1 MKSKN
6 GICLGIIFS
15 VLAFYL
21 LTLRVGQ
28 PWPDDFAMY
37 VREAKSFADHTPLRQ
52 NGYIYNPQN
61 AGLGPKLYPP
71 IFPALLVPAY
81 ELGGLSNFIPMQV
94 EIVLFFAGLLVVLW
108 QGLARDLPLSY
119 RAALLGIVGFNPLLW
134 EYKDS
139 ITSDIPF
146 TFFLYVTFL
155 LTDGFVNDSK
165 DGANRVV
172 HAFILAALIYVCYG
186 IRTMGI
192 LLVPAFVLLGIL
204 YWKKNGRLI
213 IGAAALGLVPCV
225 IQMRFFGGEA
235 SYADQLKLGPLA
247 FLTAVFHNVVTY
259 GWSLS
264 NFWDNPYSKAVRD
277 VVLLIVT
284 LLAFVGYIRRV
295 RTGPR
300 VYEFFPPIYLAVV
313 LLWPNPAGARYLIPL
328 FPLYIFYLFEGTDV
342 AVQRLRIHRTAPVLV
357 PLLILICLSYG
368 ADFAK
373 AEYGPFPD
381 GMRNRQTIGLFSY
394 VRSNTGPRD
403 VFVFRRPRAFSLFT
417 GRNAAI
423 YPEPKYSSD
432 FATYFRSIGA
442 TYLIEAPSM
451 DDAVYDR
458 FIDNDCPAKKL
469 VFSNSDFRVFR
480 LTPGGV
486 LACCTGTSTSSLMTG
501 LAEVSEP

>member
-1 MKSKN
+1 M
-6 GICLGIIFS
+6 
-15 VLAFYL
+15 LAFYL
-21 LTLRVGQ
+21 LTLRAGQ

-37 VREAKSFADHTPLRQ
+37 VSEAKSFADHTPLRQ

-71 IFPALLVPAY
+71 VFPVLLVPAY
-81 ELGGLSNFIPMQV
+81 KLGGLTNLIPMQV

-108 QGLARDLPLSY
+108 QGLARDLPLTY
-119 RAALLGIVGFNPLLW
+119 RAALLGLVGFNPLLW

-146 TFFLYVTFL
+146 TFFLYLTFL
-155 LTDGFVNDSK
+155 LADRLTNDSK
-165 DGANRVV
+165 NGTNRVFR
-172 HAFILAALIYVCYG
+172 ALALAILIYVCYG

-192 LLVPAFVLLGIL
+192 LLVPALVLLGIL
-204 YWKKNGRLI
+204 HWKRNGRLI
-213 IGAAALGLVPCV
+213 IGVAAMGLVPCA
-225 IQMRFFGGEA
+225 IQARLFGGEA
-235 SYADQLKLGPLA
+235 SYADQLKLGPLG

-277 VVLLIVT
+277 AVLLIVT
-284 LLAFVGYIRRV
+284 LLALVGYIRRL

-300 VYEFFPPIYLAVV
+300 IYEFFLPIYLAVV

-328 FPLYIFYLFEGTDV
+328 FPLYVCYLFEGVIV
-342 AVQRLRIHRTAPVLV
+342 AIPVLRFRRTAPVFV

-368 ADFAK
+368 ADFAH

-381 GMRNRQTIGLFSY
+381 GMRNVQTTALFSY
-394 VRSNTGPRD
+394 VRSNTAPSD

-423 YPEPKYSSD
+423 YPEPKYASD
-432 FATYFRSIGA
+432 FSTYFRSIHA

-458 FIDNDCPAKKL
+458 FIEGACPGKQL

-480 LTPGGV
+480 LIPGGP
-486 LACCTGTSTSSLMTG
+486 LACCAQNSASSLITG
-501 LAEVSEP
+501 LTNANEP

>member
-1 MKSKN
+1 
-6 GICLGIIFS
+6 
-15 VLAFYL
+15 
-21 LTLRVGQ
+21 
-28 PWPDDFAMY
+28 MY

-71 IFPALLVPAY
+71 VFPVLLVPAY
-81 ELGGLSNFIPMQV
+81 KLGGLSNLIPMQV
-94 EIVLFFAGLLVVLW
+94 EVILFFAGLLVVLW
-108 QGLARDLPLSY
+108 QGLARDLPLSC

-155 LTDGFVNDSK
+155 LTDRLANDSK
-165 DGANRVV
+165 DGANRVLR
-172 HAFILAALIYVCYG
+172 AFVLAALIYICYG

-192 LLVPAFVLLGIL
+192 LLVPALVLLGIL
-204 YWKKNGRLI
+204 HWKRNGRLI
-213 IGAAALGLVPCV
+213 IGAAAVGLVPCV

-235 SYADQLKLGPLA
+235 SYADQLKLGPLG
-247 FLTAVFHNVVTY
+247 FLTAVLHNVVTY

-277 VVLLIVT
+277 AVLLVVT
-284 LLAFVGYIRRV
+284 LLALVGYIRRV

-300 VYEFFPPIYLAVV
+300 IYEFFLPIYLAVV

-328 FPLYIFYLFEGTDV
+328 FPLYICYLFEGTDV
-342 AVQRLRIHRTAPVLV
+342 DVQWLRIHRTAPVLV
-357 PLLILICLSYG
+357 PLLTLICLSYG

-373 AEYGPFPD
+373 ATYGPFP
-381 GMRNRQTIGLFSY
+381 GGIRNNQTIGLFSY
-394 VRSNTGPRD
+394 VRSNTGPGD

-423 YPEPKYSSD
+423 YPEPKYASD
-432 FATYFRSIGA
+432 FSTYFRSIRA
-442 TYLIEAPSM
+442 TYLIEAASM
-451 DDAVYDR
+451 DDAAYDR
-458 FIDNDCPAKKL
+458 FIDDDCPAKKL

-480 LTPGGV
+480 LTPGGAS
-486 LACCTGTSTSSLMTG
+486 ACDVQIPSSSLLTRI
-501 LAEVSEP
+501 AKANEP